1 MDTHNNASNETPEMI
16 SERGYTLALQAGRLN
31 EGIALCEKAISLCP
45 NRPENYLNLGRAYLL
60 AKKKETA
67 IKTFKT
73 GLRIR
78 KDPTI
83 IYELRRLGI
92 RKPPFVRSLSRDN
105 VINIWAG
112 KFFAML
118 KLR

>member
-1 MDTHNNASNETPEMI
+1 MDEHSSASNETPEMI
-16 SERGYTLALQAGRLN
+16 SEMGYYVALQTGRLK
-31 EGIALCEKAISLCP
+31 EGIALCEKAVSLGP
-45 NRPENYLNLGRAYLL
+45 NKAENYLNLGRVYLL
-60 AKKKETA
+60 AKKKESA

-92 RKPPFVRSLSRDN
+92 RKPPFVRALSRDHPL
-105 VINIWAG
+105 NIVLG
-112 KFFAML
+112 KAL
-118 KLR
+118 KLLRLR

>member
-1 MDTHNNASNETPEMI
+1 MDEQDSASTETPEMI
-16 SERGYTLALQAGRLN
+16 SHMGYSVAMQPGRLK
-31 EGIALCEKAISLCP
+31 EGIALCEKAISLSP
-45 NRPENYLNLGRAYLL
+45 NQPENYLNLGRVYLL
-60 AKKKETA
+60 AKKKESA

-83 IYELRRLGI
+83 IYELRRLGV

-112 KFFAML
+112 KIFTKL